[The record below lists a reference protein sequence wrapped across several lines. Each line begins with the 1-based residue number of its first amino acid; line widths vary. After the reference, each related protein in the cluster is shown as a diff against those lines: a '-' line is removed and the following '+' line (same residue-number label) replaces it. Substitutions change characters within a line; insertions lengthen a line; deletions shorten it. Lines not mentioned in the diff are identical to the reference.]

1 MAKQFGKEDVNPQV
15 RRIAIPVVS
24 GNPSTPVAS
33 LGNPFGID
41 VLITRAILVVDT
53 VAAAACT
60 VDVGVAADATT
71 SADNLIDG
79 KDVNAATGY
88 FDNLIAPGSNGLA
101 SKVWTTS
108 QYVNVTKASGNANS
122 LVGRLFVEVIPLIA

>member
-1 MAKQFGKEDVNPQV
+1 MSKQFGQEDAASQV
-15 RRIAIPVVS
+15 QRLSIPVVS

-33 LGNPFGID
+33 LLNPWGMP
-41 VLITRAILVVDT
+41 VYITRALLVVDT
-53 VAAAACT
+53 VATAACT
-60 VDVGVAADATT
+60 VDVGVAADAST

-101 SKVWTTS
+101 GKVWTAS
-108 QYVNVTKASGNANS
+108 QYVNVTKASGNANG
-122 LVGRLFVEVIPLIA
+122 LVGRLLLEVMPLLP

>member
-24 GNPSTPVAS
+24 GNPSTPVGS
-33 LGNPFGID
+33 LVNPWGVD
-41 VLITRAILVVDT
+41 VYITRALLVVDT
-53 VAAAACT
+53 VASAACT
-60 VDVGVAADATT
+60 VDIGVAADATT

-88 FDNLIAPGSNGLA
+88 FDNLISPGTNGLA
-101 SKVWTTS
+101 GKVWTTT
-108 QYVNVTKASGNANS
+108 QYVNVTKASGNANG
-122 LVGRLFVEVIPLIA
+122 LVGRLFIEAIPLIA

>member
-1 MAKQFGKEDVNPQV
+1 MAKQFGQEDAETQV

-33 LGNPFGID
+33 LANPWGVD
-41 VLITRAILVVDT
+41 VYITRAVLVVDT
-53 VAAAACT
+53 IATAACT
-60 VDVGVAADATT
+60 VDAGVAADATT
-71 SADNLIDG
+71 SADNLFDG
-79 KDVNAATGY
+79 LDVHSATGY
-88 FDNLIAPGSNGLA
+88 FDNLIDHGTNGLA
-101 SKVWTTS
+101 GKVWTTS